1 MTAPELVTIPGVELV
16 KVGKW
21 DASTGP
27 FEVDRELLE
36 HLVEAHGA
44 HALRRPVLKLGHV
57 DPRFDGQPA
66 VGYVDNLRVEGDV
79 LLGDFLS
86 VPKAFADIAAT
97 AFPDR
102 SVEIFYEFTDQAGKT
117 WPAVLTA
124 VALLGASAPAVTDLS
139 SWQGIADLYT
149 AATVSGPRVQR
160 ISTTATVQVPPR
172 RTTERDRA
180 ALIAAARATRRERIQ
195 TAALAA
201 LTKGRSA

>member
-1 MTAPELVTIPGVELV
+1 MDLVTIEAVELAT
-16 KVGKW
+16 VGHW
-21 DASTGP
+21 EASTGP
-27 FEVDRELLE
+27 FDVDRALLE
-36 HLVEAHGA
+36 QLVEAHQA
-44 HALRRPVLKLGHV
+44 HVMRHPVIKLGHT

-66 VGYVDNLRVEGDV
+66 VGYVDNLRIDGDV
-79 LLGDFLS
+79 LLGDFAG

-124 VALLGASAPAVTDLS
+124 VALLGASAPAVSALT
-139 SWQGIADLYT
+139 SWQGVADLYT

-160 ISTTATVQVPPR
+160 ISTTTAVPESSR

-180 ALIAAARATRRERIQ
+180 ALIAAARATRRERVQ